1 VVSSLPP
8 FPTQCYNENN
18 NAVKGVIVLPINSF
32 DDYPMAWKPRK
43 EDLYAPIYICLADM
57 MEQDILSGALAP
69 NTKMPPLRELA
80 DFLDLNLS
88 TVRKAYKL
96 CEMRGLLRAEIGR
109 GTFVVP
115 SANVATSIVEK
126 DSHPDIEMGTILPF
140 DEENQLIRNLT
151 LMLLQKP
158 GADRLFSYDYPLG
171 TKEQIRSGSLWLQK
185 CGIET
190 ADTDTTFITNGVQNA
205 LAILLSSFFEGG
217 NRIAVDPYTYSNF
230 ISVASLLHLQLVAV
244 ENDAEGM
251 RSDLLER
258 FCATQNIKGIYLM
271 PTGSN
276 PTNQAISK
284 ERREELAHVIK
295 KYGLILLEDDNYSA
309 LLTKKLPPLCLEVP
323 EQSLYISGLSKPI
336 CPGLRIAY
344 VHAPSKWSPIL
355 ERGAFSFNLKLSSL
369 TSEIASQVIK
379 TGLADQIL
387 LDKRKLSIS
396 RNKIYHT
403 IFPKA
408 PYHPISY
415 CQWLT
420 LPRGCTGQ
428 DCEKK
433 LMQQGVGVFGAE
445 RFAVGNNVSINAI
458 RIATCSPGSE
468 AKLEQGLQL
477 VKKYIEEHS

>member
-1 VVSSLPP
+1 MR
-8 FPTQCYNENN
+8 NN
-18 NAVKGVIVLPINSF
+18 DVWKGVSALPINSF

-57 MEQDILSGALAP
+57 MERDIRSGALAP

-115 SANVATSIVEK
+115 SANVPTSIVEK

-140 DEENQLIRNLT
+140 DEENQLIRNMT

-158 GADRLFSYDYPLG
+158 GSDRLFSYDYPLG
-171 TKEQIRSGSLWLQK
+171 TKEQIRAGSLWLRQR
-185 CGIET
+185 GIED
-190 ADTDTTFITNGVQNA
+190 ADADTTFITNGVQNA

-230 ISVASLLHLQLVAV
+230 IGAASLLHLQLVAV

-251 RSDLLER
+251 RADLLEK

-271 PTGSN
+271 PTGNN
-276 PTNQAISK
+276 PTNQALS
-284 ERREELAHVIK
+284 ENRRRELGRVIK
-295 KYGLILLEDDNYSA
+295 KYGLILLEDDNYAA

-323 EQSLYISGLSKPI
+323 EQGIYISGLSKPI

-344 VHAPSKWSPIL
+344 VHAPAKWSSVL
-355 ERGAFSFNLKLSSL
+355 EKGIFSFTLKLSSL
-369 TSEIASQVIK
+369 TSEIASQVIQ

-387 LDKRKLSIS
+387 QDKRKLSMK
-396 RNKIYHT
+396 RNKIYHAV
-403 IFPKA
+403 FPRA

-420 LPRGCTGQ
+420 LPPGCTGQ
-428 DCEKK
+428 ACEKT
-433 LMQQGVGVFGAE
+433 LLQQGVGVFGAE

-458 RIATCSPGSE
+458 RIATCSPDSE
-468 AKLEQGLQL
+468 AKLEKGLQA
-477 VKKYIEEHS
+477 VKAYIVEHS